1 MIEDYRKNLI
11 IYDFNRHFTNKHYSL
26 QNIFVCVNNT
36 LQYRKAWKE
45 QKFAKNINGSC
56 ENCIKLLSLIFNI
69 NYIILCLKQ
78 FNGLII
84 YQKIISI
91 SKFQRFIA

>member
-1 MIEDYRKNLI
+1 MYI
-11 IYDFNRHFTNKHYSL
+11 
-26 QNIFVCVNNT
+26 NNHQ
-36 LQYRKAWKE
+36 LQYRTSWKA

-56 ENCIKLLSLIFNI
+56 EFFIKLLSLIFNI
-69 NYIILCLKQ
+69 NYIMLCLKQ